1 MINVKI
7 EKENAK
13 YKKITILGHAMYD
26 DYGKDIVCA
35 AVSSIATTTVNG
47 ILALNKNSLSYMV
60 SKKGLSIDVKNTDET
75 TQILIGNMVSLLKEL
90 EVNYPEN
97 IEVK

>member
-35 AVSSIATTTVNG
+35 AVSSITTTTVNG

>member
-1 MINVKI
+1 MIKVKL

-13 YKKITILGHAMYD
+13 YKKIIMTGHAMYD

-35 AVSSIATTTVNG
+35 AASSIATTTVNG
-47 ILALNKNSLSYMV
+47 ILALNKESLSYEV
-60 SKKGLSIDVKNTDET
+60 SAKGLVIEVKDTNDITEA
-75 TQILIGNMVSLLKEL
+75 LINNMVNLLKDL
-90 EVNYPEN
+90 EEQYPEN

>member
-1 MINVKI
+1 MIKVKL

-13 YKKITILGHAMYD
+13 YKKITMTGHAMYD

-35 AVSSIATTTVNG
+35 AASSIATTTING
-47 ILALNKNSLSYMV
+47 VLALNKESLGYEV
-60 SKKGLSIDVKNTDET
+60 SDKGLVIEVKDTFDT
-75 TQILIGNMVSLLKEL
+75 TQTLINNMVNLLKDL
-90 EVNYPEN
+90 EEQYPEN

>member
-13 YKKITILGHAMYD
+13 YKKITVLGHAMYD

>member
-13 YKKITILGHAMYD
+13 YKKVTILGHAMYD

>member
-35 AVSSIATTTVNG
+35 AVSSITTTTVNG
-47 ILALNKNSLSYMV
+47 ILALNKNSLSYMI

>member
-35 AVSSIATTTVNG
+35 AVSSITTTTVNG
-47 ILALNKNSLSYMV
+47 ILALNKESLSYEV
-60 SKKGLSIDVKNTDET
+60 SDKGLTIEVLDNEVV
-75 TQILIGNMVSLLKEL
+75 TQTLINNMVNLLKDL
-90 EVNYPEN
+90 EEQYPEN

>member
-1 MINVKI
+1 MIKVKL

-13 YKKITILGHAMYD
+13 YKKITMTGHAMYD

-35 AVSSIATTTVNG
+35 AASSIATTTVNG